1 MSEESF
7 GEDEDW
13 ETGSDGPHALST
25 DGEWSDCQSDV
36 DEPPPKRRGLGSWTD
51 EDIAEFRHLC
61 YSGTKGPALQKIFG
75 LTADQVKKRKR
86 DLQLTNLDKNPA
98 ALPSL
103 SLLQTVWTKR
113 LDGEIPLCEMRP
125 LAAAIAEQPRDVL
138 DREHDWVLDH
148 LDVLQHVPA
157 MLPEQVALLH
167 GLLQGGAGFRQRP
180 H

>member
-125 LAAAIAEQPRDVL
+125 LAAAIAEAAVELNLSVQMLKAHMKQVPTSTVFPVL
-138 DREHDWVLDH
+138 YC
-148 LDVLQHVPA
+148 
-157 MLPEQVALLH
+157 LL
-167 GLLQGGAGFRQRP
+167 LRKQRV
-180 H
+180 

>member
-1 MSEESF
+1 MRGPTRFQPTVNGVTVKVMSTSRRRR
-7 GEDEDW
+7 DAAW
-13 ETGSDGPHALST
+13 
-25 DGEWSDCQSDV
+25 V
-36 DEPPPKRRGLGSWTD
+36 RGLMKG
-51 EDIAEFRHLC
+51 IAEFRHLC

-125 LAAAIAEQPRDVL
+125 LAAAIAEAAVELNLSVQML
-138 DREHDWVLDH
+138 KAHMK
-148 LDVLQHVPA
+148 QVPKSTVSPF
-157 MLPEQVALLH
+157 LYCLFLRKRRV
-167 GLLQGGAGFRQRP
+167 
-180 H
+180 